1 MRQRV
6 LKTTLTTWY
15 FVGWPVEKLITLLG
29 RDIQGVPKKYLSET
43 GSEIVIKNF
52 DRSFGLFE
60 LFGPF
65 LTILDRLD
73 QSGLFRIF
81 GPFWT
86 VLDHFGPFGP
96 FWTARTDGRTD
107 EWMYNI
113 DRYSTC

>member
-6 LKTTLTTWY
+6 LRTTLTTCS
-15 FVGWPVEKLITLLG
+15 FVGCPVEKLITLLG

-73 QSGLFRIF
+73 HFE
-81 GPFWT
+81 PF
-86 VLDHFGPFGP
+86 
-96 FWTARTDGRTD
+96 
-107 EWMYNI
+107 
-113 DRYSTC
+113 